1 MLEAILMFYLII
13 NIFIWS
19 ALVVCGLDALDS
31 YGTKYAF
38 TYPYPWIW
46 ETLDD
51 EEINLAGKLIV
62 CLLFTIIALPAY
74 LLWLVSLG
82 ILFLVYRIAKTFCR
96 VFRKK
101 DKR

>member
-13 NIFIWS
+13 NIFIWI
-19 ALVVCGLDALDS
+19 ALAICGLDALES

-38 TYPYPWIW
+38 TYPWIW

-62 CLLFTIIALPAY
+62 CFLFTIIALPAY

-82 ILFLVYRIAKTFCR
+82 ILSIVYCIAKTFCK

-101 DKR
+101 DRKIR